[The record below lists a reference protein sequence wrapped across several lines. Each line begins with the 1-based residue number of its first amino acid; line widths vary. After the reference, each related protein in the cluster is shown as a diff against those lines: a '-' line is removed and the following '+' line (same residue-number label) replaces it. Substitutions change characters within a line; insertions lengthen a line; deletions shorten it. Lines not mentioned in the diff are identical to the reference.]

1 MACNRCFYKSNEKGV
16 TYSHYI
22 DIDLLVNTGVVN
34 FDSQFCTC
42 LNYHKSL
49 EKQQQQ
55 QQQKKHLS
63 CQAVANNLFLEEVPK
78 DVSILNTLQK
88 EIICYH
94 ILMV

>member
-1 MACNRCFYKSNEKGV
+1 MFELSQKPEK
-16 TYSHYI
+16 T
-22 DIDLLVNTGVVN
+22 T
-34 FDSQFCTC
+34 TAATT
-42 LNYHKSL
+42 
-49 EKQQQQ
+49 
-55 QQQKKHLS
+55 KKHLS